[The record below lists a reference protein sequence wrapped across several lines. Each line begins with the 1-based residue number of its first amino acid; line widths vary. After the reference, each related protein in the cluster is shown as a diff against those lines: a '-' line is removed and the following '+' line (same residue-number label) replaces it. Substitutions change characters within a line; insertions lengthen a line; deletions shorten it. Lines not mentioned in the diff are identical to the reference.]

1 MSSLTN
7 KKILKFWYPL
17 ASTWLMMSLEG
28 PFIAA
33 IIARLPEPKFNL
45 AAYGVA
51 FSFALIIESPIIMIM
66 SASTALVKDR
76 NSFLKLRNFTYLL
89 NLVITLLMLIVLIP
103 PVFDYIAIDLITLP
117 LHIAHLTHIAVAIL
131 LPWPASIGY
140 RRFYQGILIRNNL
153 TRRVAFGTIF
163 RLVTMAVTA
172 LILYFS
178 TNADGVVVGATA
190 MSVGVTS
197 EALVIKLMTLSTLK
211 NLRMVSDKNENSLDY
226 RGLVNFYYPL
236 ALTSMLTLGVQPM
249 VSFFL
254 AQSKMPIESL
264 AVLPVITSLVFIFR
278 SVGLSFQEVAIALMG
293 KNGENYRQLK
303 NFAQMLGI
311 IATCLLAIV
320 AFTPLSQI
328 WFHNV
333 SGLSLEL
340 SSFAKIPL
348 MIIAVMPGL
357 SVLITFQRSVL
368 VYSRKTSPI
377 TFATIIEVVGILLIL
392 FITIKHLEFVG
403 VIAAATAFLVG
414 RTGSITYLMFPFLKT
429 SRSFEK
435 N

>member
-76 NSFLKLRNFTYLL
+76 YSFLKLRNFTYLL
-89 NLVITLLMLIVLIP
+89 NLAITLLMLIVLIP
-103 PVFDYIAIDLITLP
+103 PVFNYIAIDLITLP

-140 RRFYQGILIRNNL
+140 RRFYQGILISNNL
-153 TRRVAFGTIF
+153 TRRVAYGTIF
-163 RLVTMAVTA
+163 RLVTMALTA
-172 LILYFS
+172 LALYFF

-190 MSVGVTS
+190 MSIGVTS
-197 EALVIKLMTLSTLK
+197 EAFVIKLMTLSTLK
-211 NLRMVSDKNENSLDY
+211 KIKIIYDKNGKDLDY
-226 RGLVNFYYPL
+226 RGLINFYYPL
-236 ALTSMLTLGVQPM
+236 ALMSMLSLGVQPM

-264 AVLPVITSLVFIFR
+264 AVMPVITSLVFIFR

-293 KNGENYRQLK
+293 KNGENYKQLK

-311 IATCLLAIV
+311 IATFLLAIV

-333 SGLSLEL
+333 SGLSPEL
-340 SSFAKIPL
+340 SSFARIPL

>member
-76 NSFLKLRNFTYLL
+76 YSFLKLRNFTYLL
-89 NLVITLLMLIVLIP
+89 NLAITLLMLIVLIP
-103 PVFDYIAIDLITLP
+103 PVFNYIAIDLITLP

-153 TRRVAFGTIF
+153 TGRVAFGTIF
-163 RLVTMAVTA
+163 RLVTMALTA
-172 LILYFS
+172 LALYFF

-190 MSVGVTS
+190 MSIGVTS
-197 EALVIKLMTLSTLK
+197 EAFVIKLMTLSTLK
-211 NLRMVSDKNENSLDY
+211 NIKIISDKNGKDLDY
-226 RGLVNFYYPL
+226 KGLIDFYYPL
-236 ALTSMLTLGVQPM
+236 ALMSMLSLGVQPM

-264 AVLPVITSLVFIFR
+264 AVMPVITSLVFIFR

-293 KNGENYRQLK
+293 KKGENYKQLK

-311 IATCLLAIV
+311 IATFLLAIV

-333 SGLSLEL
+333 SGLSPEL
-340 SSFAKIPL
+340 SSFARIPL
-348 MIIAVMPGL
+348 MIIAIMPGL

-429 SRSFEK
+429 SRGFEK

>member
-76 NSFLKLRNFTYLL
+76 YSFLKLRNFTYLL
-89 NLVITLLMLIVLIP
+89 NLAITLLMLIVLIP
-103 PVFDYIAIDLITLP
+103 PVFNYIAIDLITLP

-140 RRFYQGILIRNNL
+140 RRFYQGILISNNL
-153 TRRVAFGTIF
+153 TRRVAYGTIF
-163 RLVTMAVTA
+163 RLVTMALTA
-172 LILYFS
+172 LALYFF

-197 EALVIKLMTLSTLK
+197 EAFVIKLMTMSTLK
-211 NLRMVSDKNENSLDY
+211 NIKIISDKNEKDLDY
-226 RGLVNFYYPL
+226 MGLINFYYPL
-236 ALTSMLTLGVQPM
+236 ALMSMLSLGVQPM

-264 AVLPVITSLVFIFR
+264 AVMPVITSLVFIFR

-293 KNGENYRQLK
+293 KNGENYKQLK

-311 IATCLLAIV
+311 IATFLLAIV

-340 SSFAKIPL
+340 SSFARIPL
-348 MIIAVMPGL
+348 MIIAILPGL

-429 SRSFEK
+429 SRGFEK